1 MNNNKP
7 SQQHAATPKRHQAR
21 SVANIAH
28 LEMLWVR
35 LKVKVKCSE
44 LMGPGLHLLEEE
56 EVNAHSCIKQQWWQE
71 DVQEEL
77 VWLYAKPP
85 GN

>member
-1 MNNNKP
+1 
-7 SQQHAATPKRHQAR
+7 
-21 SVANIAH
+21 
-28 LEMLWVR
+28 MLWVR